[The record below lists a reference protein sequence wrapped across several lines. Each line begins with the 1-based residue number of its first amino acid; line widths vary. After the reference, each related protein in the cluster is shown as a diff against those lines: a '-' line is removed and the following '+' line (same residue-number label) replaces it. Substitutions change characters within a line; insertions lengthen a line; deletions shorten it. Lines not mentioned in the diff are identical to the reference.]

1 MFSDKNNGIYFEE
14 NEDFMFILRWFMGLG
29 TRIKYIFITVMIC
42 ALFLGGILLKVHF
55 SKKAEPKVS
64 YSNVYSEKVK
74 EISELAVLSTT
85 YNGVTEVRNEWFI
98 DVLDEVALMEYKAE
112 VKVGVDLSK
121 AEVKVDDKKR
131 KIDIK
136 LPAAKAVDINILKSS
151 IKWDD
156 VSWNK
161 LEGKQFVKQGLIQA
175 ESECREKIDE
185 TDMVK
190 KANMR
195 AKMVV
200 EDIFEG
206 AKKCK
211 KPYKVN
217 VSVENND
224 NIKENV
230 DVVE

>member
-1 MFSDKNNGIYFEE
+1 
-14 NEDFMFILRWFMGLG
+14 MFILKWFLGLG
-29 TRIKYIFITVMIC
+29 TRIKCILLTILVCVLIFS
-42 ALFLGGILLKVHF
+42 GILLKVHF

-64 YSNVYSEKVK
+64 YSNVYSERIKGL
-74 EISELAVLSTT
+74 SELAVLSTT
-85 YNGVTEVRNEWFI
+85 YNGITEVRNEWFI

-121 AEVKVDDKKR
+121 AEIDVDDKNK
-131 KIDIK
+131 KIEVK
-136 LPAAKAVDINILKSS
+136 LPSADAVDINILKSS

-161 LEGKQFVKQGLIQA
+161 LEGKQFVKQGLAQA
-175 ESECREKIDE
+175 ELECREKIDE

-195 AKMVV
+195 AKMLV

-211 KPYKVN
+211 EPYTVKV
-217 VSVENND
+217 SIKQND
-224 NIKENV
+224 EIKENV
-230 DVVE
+230 GVNGVG

>member
-1 MFSDKNNGIYFEE
+1 MEVRS
-14 NEDFMFILRWFMGLG
+14 FMFILRWFLGLG
-29 TRIKYIFITVMIC
+29 TRIKCIFITAFVCIL
-42 ALFLGGILLKVHF
+42 LFGGILFKVHL
-55 SKKAEPKVS
+55 SKRAEPKVS

-74 EISELAVLSTT
+74 GISELAVLSTT
-85 YNGVTEVRNEWFI
+85 YNGITEVRNKWFL

-121 AEVKVDDKKR
+121 AEVKVDDNKR
-131 KIDIK
+131 KIDIN
-136 LPAAKAVDINILKSS
+136 LPAAETVDINILKSS

-195 AKMVV
+195 AKMIV
-200 EDIFEG
+200 EDMFEG

-211 KPYKVN
+211 EPYTVN
-217 VSVENND
+217 VSVQD
-224 NIKENV
+224 GDDIKENV
-230 DVVE
+230 GVSEQ